1 MDSGRHDLDRV
12 LEGLWQCL
20 ANDKRPLGLVLGAG
34 CPVSIPAPSDGAPAP
49 LIPDIAGLTAAI
61 NTLLSTSNLKDD
73 HSILLAELVADLGR
87 EPNVEE
93 ILSRLRTLALVAGA
107 QKVRNLSKSSIEALE
122 RAVTA
127 AIADLVN
134 AQLPE
139 ADTPYDTIATWVKSA
154 VRSAPVR
161 VFTTNYDLL
170 VEMAFERNGTPY
182 FDGFVGAREPF
193 LDIEAIELDDL
204 PPRWARLW
212 KLHGSSNWTLL
223 PSGRVVRR
231 NPVGDEDRPLIH
243 PSHLKY
249 DESRRMPYLVMLD
262 QLRGFFK
269 EPSATLV
276 TLGYSFGDDHINELL
291 IHGLQSNPSATVF
304 GLQFGTLDSY
314 PGASALAAKHPGLT
328 LLAADG
334 GVIAGANACWQLQP
348 DGSARSCELGDFS
361 KFGDYLRTLVGRT
374 AQRPRSTGV

>member
-154 VRSAPVR
+154 VRSAPFECSR
-161 VFTTNYDLL
+161 RITISLSRWPSKGTAPRTSMDLL
-170 VEMAFERNGTPY
+170 ER
-182 FDGFVGAREPF
+182 
-193 LDIEAIELDDL
+193 
-204 PPRWARLW
+204 
-212 KLHGSSNWTLL
+212 GSRFS
-223 PSGRVVRR
+223 
-231 NPVGDEDRPLIH
+231 I
-243 PSHLKY
+243 
-249 DESRRMPYLVMLD
+249 
-262 QLRGFFK
+262 LR
-269 EPSATLV
+269 
-276 TLGYSFGDDHINELL
+276 
-291 IHGLQSNPSATVF
+291 Q
-304 GLQFGTLDSY
+304 
-314 PGASALAAKHPGLT
+314 
-328 LLAADG
+328 
-334 GVIAGANACWQLQP
+334 
-348 DGSARSCELGDFS
+348 
-361 KFGDYLRTLVGRT
+361 
-374 AQRPRSTGV
+374 